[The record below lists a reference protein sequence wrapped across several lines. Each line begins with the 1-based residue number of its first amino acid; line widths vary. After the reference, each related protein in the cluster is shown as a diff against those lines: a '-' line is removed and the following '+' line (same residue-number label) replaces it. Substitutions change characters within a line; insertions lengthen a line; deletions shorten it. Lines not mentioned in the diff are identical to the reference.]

1 LETPLQKL
9 ALVFAGLLALP
20 ALTAAASP
28 PPVPCGV
35 NLVSFY
41 FGGFSQSLSLGSFD
55 LTLLAHDGVTCTLPD
70 TPLITVAGPD
80 GDIPIHVDG
89 RGGALV
95 LRPDSPLHTSLSFNL
110 PDLPENAI
118 RVSVLRLSMPDKSL
132 RGTFFGTPG
141 VRDINKNGVFATAW
155 RTGIGLGEGEGTS

>member
-1 LETPLQKL
+1 METPLKKL
-9 ALVFAGLLALP
+9 ALAFAGLLALP

-28 PPVPCGV
+28 PPVPCSV

-41 FGGFSQSLSLGSFD
+41 FGGFSQGLSLASFD

-70 TPLITVAGPD
+70 TPLITVVGPSAD
-80 GDIPIHVDG
+80 VPIHVDG
-89 RGGALV
+89 RGGTLV
-95 LRPDSPLHTSLSFNL
+95 LRPDSPLHTHLSYNL

-118 RVSVLRLSMPDKSL
+118 QASALRLSMPDKSL
-132 RGTFFGTPG
+132 RGTFFGVPG
-141 VRDINKNGVFATAW
+141 VIDINKNGVFATAW